1 MLLMLMPTMSMS
13 FSETSAVTV
22 LVVDDENF
30 IRSIVAEAL
39 EIEGYFTVQAEN
51 ACAALDLLHTD
62 PVVDILITDMH
73 LPDDFNGHQLALKA
87 RNLRPA
93 LKVIFMTGDPVA
105 ASKISQQPDLVDGV
119 LVKPF
124 CLDALW
130 QVVESCLK
138 VP

>member
-1 MLLMLMPTMSMS
+1 MSTS
-13 FSETSAVTV
+13 FSEASAVTV
-22 LVVDDENF
+22 LVVDDEVF

-39 EIEGYFTVQAEN
+39 ELAGYFTVEAED
-51 ACAALDLLHTD
+51 ACAALGLLYTD
-62 PVVDILITDMH
+62 PGVDILITDMH

-87 RNLRPA
+87 YGLCPS

-105 ASKISQQPDLVDGV
+105 ASRIAQQPDLADGV

-124 CLDALW
+124 RLDDLW
-130 QVVESCLK
+130 QVVEACLK